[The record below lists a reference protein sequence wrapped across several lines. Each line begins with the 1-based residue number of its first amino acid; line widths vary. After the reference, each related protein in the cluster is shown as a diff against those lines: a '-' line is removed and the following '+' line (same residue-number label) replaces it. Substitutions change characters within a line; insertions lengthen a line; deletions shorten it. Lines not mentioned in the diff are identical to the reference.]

1 MGSLNGTMLNSQA
14 VLPAQAGSRHWSNPV
29 ELSSG
34 DTITFGTSSKI
45 LVHKSNFV
53 ELQGTQ
59 SVILPHDHRLCV
71 C

>member
-14 VLPAQAGSRHWSNPV
+14 VLPAQSGNRHWSNPI

-34 DTITFGTSSKI
+34 DTVTFGTSSKI
-45 LVHKSNFV
+45 SVHKSNFV
-53 ELQGTQ
+53 EFQCTQ
-59 SVILPHDHRLCV
+59 WVTLLRDPHLHV